1 MAASPLSKD
10 GSTKFASASR
20 DFLLAAE
27 NSVGTWTVVNGIHL
41 EHSLFPIDWGS
52 LLSIYTFYINIY
64 KYIYCSICIYIRVCI
79 HTEKTYRKDL
89 PVIILKQY

>member
-64 KYIYCSICIYIRVCI
+64 TVVSVYIYIRVCI

>member
-64 KYIYCSICIYIRVCI
+64 TVVSVYIYIYIRVCI